1 MTNWEAGHYNS
12 DVYAWQFLDG
22 NFEIVVPG
30 TIAEPNAHWIRV
42 ARDTMTAID
51 QHHAAARQF
60 LDAFVDR
67 NRFADGNEWEAA
79 FVKFGDAKDLPNI
92 RFTLYYRVAGD
103 EYGLWS
109 VAFHPTGLPAPSDLY
124 PVRIARQQQ

>member
-1 MTNWEAGHYNS
+1 MTNWEAGHYNPG
-12 DVYAWQFLDG
+12 AETWQFLDG

-30 TIAEPNAHWIRV
+30 TTAEPNAHWLRI

-51 QHHAAARQF
+51 QYHAAARQY

-67 NRFADGNEWEAA
+67 NRFANGSEWEAEL
-79 FVKFGDAKDLPNI
+79 VEFGNADSLQNI

-109 VAFHPTGLPAPSDLY
+109 VAFHATGLPTPNDLY
-124 PVRIARQQQ
+124 PVRLARQQQ